1 MPPSGEQ
8 NHPLRRRAAGR
19 SWQHLENN
27 SIPTA
32 ARDVPVDPILNPRR
46 KVSETMSQYL
56 SAFLILLLVVS
67 PPLIPALVAVVHR
80 LAAGIRAVANMRK
93 SAPAPTVS

>member
-1 MPPSGEQ
+1 
-8 NHPLRRRAAGR
+8 
-19 SWQHLENN
+19 
-27 SIPTA
+27 
-32 ARDVPVDPILNPRR
+32 
-46 KVSETMSQYL
+46 MSQYL